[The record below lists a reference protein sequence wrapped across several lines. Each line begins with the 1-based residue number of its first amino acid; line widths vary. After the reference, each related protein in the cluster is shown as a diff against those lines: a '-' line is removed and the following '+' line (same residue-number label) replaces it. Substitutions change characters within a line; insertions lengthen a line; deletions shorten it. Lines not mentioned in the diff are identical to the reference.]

1 MHARA
6 ATIQIQPGK
15 MQEFIDLF
23 KETMAPVVKA
33 QKGFQGQYLM
43 TDASSAKALAISLW
57 ETESAM
63 LATESSSG
71 YIPETV
77 AKFSSVLVGPPVFDH
92 YELSAE
98 TSA

>member
-1 MHARA
+1 MHVRA
-6 ATIQIQPGK
+6 ATLQIQPGK

-43 TDASSAKALAISLW
+43 TDASSDKALAISLW
-57 ETESAM
+57 ESKADM

-71 YIPETV
+71 YIPEAV
-77 AKFSSVLVGPPVFDH
+77 AKFGSVFAGPPDYDH
-92 YELSAE
+92 YELSVE

>member
-1 MHARA
+1 MHVRA
-6 ATIQIQPGK
+6 ATLQIQPGK

-23 KETMAPVVKA
+23 KETMAPVVKS

-43 TDASSAKALAISLW
+43 TDASTNKSLAISLW
-57 ETESAM
+57 ESEEDM

-71 YIPETV
+71 YIPEVVT
-77 AKFSSVLVGPPVFDH
+77 KFSNVFAGPPDYDH
-92 YELSAE
+92 YELSVE